1 MADACATELYKHVLQ
16 SSQQDF
22 VTGTDTW
29 PAIRTV
35 YDQQATKP
43 LSPQTIENRNSTLKA
58 LYKLKKYRI

>member
-1 MADACATELYKHVLQ
+1 VLQ